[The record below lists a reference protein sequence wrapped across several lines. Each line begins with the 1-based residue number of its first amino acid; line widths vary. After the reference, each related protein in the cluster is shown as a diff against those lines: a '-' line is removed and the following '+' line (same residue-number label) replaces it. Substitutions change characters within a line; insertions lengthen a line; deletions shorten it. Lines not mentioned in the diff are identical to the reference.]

1 MKTEKEDKSISSP
14 HVTKN
19 GNKNKNKK
27 RRKNLDLSPTLQKVL
42 LGALPPRNRSRAFLS
57 HFPLYHHHQHYQQ
70 YHHHHHHHHRLQNS
84 NW

>member
-57 HFPLYHHHQHYQQ
+57 PFPPPPHHHYLHHYHH
-70 YHHHHHHHHRLQNS
+70 LQN
-84 NW
+84 